1 MSLHADTVEHVLE
14 NFDALLGDVNFT
26 RELQMLG
33 VGRLDFLRRRQM
45 LLELRG
51 LYIGLWY
58 LALRRSFPGRAEE
71 IFSAYLKHH
80 AELRPDKKSRQLRER
95 AAQYKDMLH
104 SAGDQDFT
112 TVSRH
117 ILSFY
122 HKDEET
128 LKALSLRLALRFRAT
143 YTFLFD
149 RLL

>member
-1 MSLHADTVEHVLE
+1 MSLHAETLEHVLG

-26 RELQMLG
+26 HELKLLG

-58 LALRRSFPGRAEE
+58 LALRRSFPDTVEE
-71 IFSAYLKHH
+71 IFAAYLQHH
-80 AELRPDKKSRQLRER
+80 AEQHPDKRGRQLRER
-95 AAQYKDMLH
+95 ASQYKDMLR

-128 LKALSLRLALRFRAT
+128 LKALSLRLALSFRAT